1 MAAPLRRSRPVS
13 RLLSLLI
20 SGFFVTLHPTFTG
33 LRANRQE
40 GRCRLKGLASL
51 KVDGSV
57 EPLGKFLLVKSAK
70 VEEVTKAGLLLPKS
84 EKPKEGE
91 VVATGPGEAHV
102 ESGHLVPLSVEV
114 GEKVLYS
121 KYGGS
126 EAIECQGEEHVL
138 VREDD
143 VLLKYQGDEP
153 VLEKISM
160 PRGKVLVKLLPKEEE
175 TSFGLL
181 LSEGAKKQTTTAG
194 EVADV
199 RQFVRRGEM
208 VRRQMMSV
216 GAGMILANGEEL
228 PAPVQVGDKVRFRY
242 GDEVNLDLGED
253 QFSVVSLSDCIAK
266 W

>member
-194 EVADV
+194 EV
-199 RQFVRRGEM
+199 
-208 VRRQMMSV
+208 MSV